1 MLYAKLV
8 LMSLF
13 WSGVFPAVN
22 IVLSSMGLFT
32 SVFVRFWF
40 AAVIL
45 LVVLRLREHRLPRPS
60 RRFSSRSASAGCA
73 PPASRCACSAR
84 CGS

>member
-1 MLYAKLV
+1 MLYTKLV
-8 LMSLF
+8 LMALF

-22 IVLSSMGLFT
+22 IVLSSMGLVT

-45 LVVLRLREHRLPRPS
+45 LVMLRLREHRLPRPS
-60 RRFSSRSASAGCA
+60 PRETVLVIGL
-73 PPASRCACSAR
+73 
-84 CGS
+84 GILGIGLYKVL